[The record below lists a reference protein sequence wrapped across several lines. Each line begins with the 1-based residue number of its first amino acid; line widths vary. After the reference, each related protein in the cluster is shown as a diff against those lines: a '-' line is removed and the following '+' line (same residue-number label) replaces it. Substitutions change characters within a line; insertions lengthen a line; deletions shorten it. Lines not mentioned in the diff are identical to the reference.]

1 MQPTVSKFDG
11 HYDHWA
17 MLMENF
23 LCSKDYW
30 GLVENGIPAAAEG
43 VVLIDAQRKNIDD
56 QKLKDLK
63 TKNYLFQALNR
74 SILET
79 VLNNDTTKNIWDSLK

>member
-1 MQPTVSKFDG
+1 M
-11 HYDHWA
+11 
-17 MLMENF
+17 
-23 LCSKDYW
+23 
-30 GLVENGIPAAAEG
+30 VENGILAAAEG

-79 VLNNDTTKNIWDSLK
+79 VLNKDTTKNI